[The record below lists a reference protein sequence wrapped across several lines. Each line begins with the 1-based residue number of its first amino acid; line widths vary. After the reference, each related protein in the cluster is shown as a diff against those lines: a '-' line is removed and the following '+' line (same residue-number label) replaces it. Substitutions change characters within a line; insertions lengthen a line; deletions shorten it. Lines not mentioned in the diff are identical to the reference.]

1 MVPTTEIEE
10 KEKRYIDMI
19 EDILTLNEIYQEKKV
34 DLNSVDRLGQS
45 VLHFA
50 AKLGFAQVC
59 DFLLKLNVDD

>member
-1 MVPTTEIEE
+1 
-10 KEKRYIDMI
+10 MI